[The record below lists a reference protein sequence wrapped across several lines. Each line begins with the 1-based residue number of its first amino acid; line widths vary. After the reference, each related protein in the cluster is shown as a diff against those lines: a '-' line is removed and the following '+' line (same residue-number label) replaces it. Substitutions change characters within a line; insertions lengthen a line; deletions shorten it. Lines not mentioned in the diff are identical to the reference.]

1 MPAIST
7 VLAILTT
14 HPIQYQVPLWRA
26 LARDGRVPFEVWYM
40 SDHGT
45 RPSHDSEFG
54 QSFAWD
60 IETLSGYPHHF
71 LSMAGDAA
79 PSSFWKFRLRER
91 LRDRIALSGARALW
105 IQGWQVAAYWQAARE
120 AKAASAQLWMRA
132 ESNDLAPASWKTP
145 FKRVLLGR
153 LFGKVDRFLTIGAAN
168 RRLYKRYGVAPAQ
181 LHPAP
186 YAVDNERF
194 AQQAET
200 LRPGRLAL
208 RRAWGIADDAFCV
221 LFCGKLIA
229 KKRPLDLI
237 AAARRL
243 ADGAL
248 PNIQLLFVGSGELEA
263 AMRAACETAHVK
275 ATFAGFLNQ
284 TEISKAY
291 VAADCLA
298 LPSDHGET
306 WGLVVNEALAGG
318 LPCVASDACGCT
330 EDLLRP
336 IDPRLSFRLGDVGD
350 LAAAVLHVQQSPPS
364 PAQMASVMAQH
375 SIGVTVDTVA
385 ALMQTLPARR
395 PH

>member
-1 MPAIST
+1 M
-7 VLAILTT
+7 LAILTT

-45 RPSHDSEFG
+45 RSSHDSEFG

-91 LRDRIALSGARALW
+91 LRDRIALSGARVLW

-132 ESNDLAPASWKTP
+132 ESNDLAPTSWKAP
-145 FKRVLLGR
+145 FKRVLLGH
-153 LFGKVDRFLTIGAAN
+153 LFGKVDRVLTIGAAN
-168 RRLYKRYGVAPAQ
+168 RRLYKRYGVPPAR
-181 LHPAP
+181 LHSAP

-194 AQQAET
+194 AQQAEA
-200 LRPGRLAL
+200 LRPGRQAL
-208 RRAWGIADDAFCV
+208 RRSWGIADDAFCV
-221 LFCGKLIA
+221 LFCGKFIA

-237 AAARRL
+237 AAAQRL
-243 ADGAL
+243 AGGAL
-248 PNIQLLFVGSGELEA
+248 PDIHLLFVGSGEMET
-263 AMRAACETAHVK
+263 AMRAACEAAHVK

-284 TEISKAY
+284 SEISKAY

-298 LPSDHGET
+298 LPSDSGET
-306 WGLVVNEALAGG
+306 WGLVVNEALASG
-318 LPCVASDACGCT
+318 LSCVASDACGCT

-336 IDPRLSFRLGDVGD
+336 IDPRLSFRLGDID
-350 LAAAVLHVQQSPPS
+350 ELAAAIMHVRQAPPSTARLADAVAQQS
-364 PAQMASVMAQH
+364 
-375 SIGVTVDTVA
+375 IGITVDTVA
-385 ALMQTLPARR
+385 ALMQTLSPRR

>member
-1 MPAIST
+1 M
-7 VLAILTT
+7 LAILTT

-40 SDHGT
+40 SDHGS
-45 RPSHDSEFG
+45 RLSHDSEFG

-60 IETLSGYPHHF
+60 IDTLSGYPHRF

-91 LRDRIALSGARALW
+91 LRNRIALSGVEALW

-120 AKAASAQLWMRA
+120 TKAASAQLWMRA

-145 FKRVLLGR
+145 FKHLLLGR

-168 RRLYKRYGVAPAQ
+168 RRLYKRYGIAPAR
-181 LHPAP
+181 LYPAP
-186 YAVDNERF
+186 YGVDNERF

-200 LRPGRLAL
+200 LRPGRQAL
-208 RRAWGIADDAFCV
+208 RRAWGIPDDAYCV
-221 LFCGKLIA
+221 LFCGKFIA
-229 KKRPLDLI
+229 KKHPLDLI

-248 PNIQLLFVGSGELEA
+248 PNIHLLFVGVGEMEA
-263 AMRAACETAHVK
+263 TMRAACDDAHLK

-284 TEISKAY
+284 TEIAKAY

-298 LPSDHGET
+298 LPSDHRET
-306 WGLVVNEALAGG
+306 WGLVVNEALASG
-318 LPCVASDACGCT
+318 LPCIASDACGST
-330 EDLLRP
+330 EDLVRP

-350 LAAAVLHVQQSPPS
+350 LTAAIVHVHRSPPS
-364 PAQMASVMAQH
+364 PAQLANVVAKH

-385 ALMQTLPARR
+385 ALMQTLPMRR
-395 PH
+395 AN